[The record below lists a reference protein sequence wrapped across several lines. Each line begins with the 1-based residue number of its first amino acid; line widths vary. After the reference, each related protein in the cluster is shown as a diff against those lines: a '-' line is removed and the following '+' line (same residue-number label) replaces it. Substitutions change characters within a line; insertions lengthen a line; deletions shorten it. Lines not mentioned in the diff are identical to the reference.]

1 MRLFTAVYP
10 SAAAL
15 AHVDL
20 ALRAVDGAAVADP
33 GAGLRWVPPGQ
44 QHVTLVF
51 HGDVPDGAVPG
62 YVDALAGALRDVAAF
77 ELALAGSGSFG
88 GRTLWLGVTGALDV
102 LRRTSE
108 LAQDAAVGAAGLP
121 ASDRTGGRPHL
132 TVARA
137 TLRATPERRRVDGAR
152 GGTRRRR
159 GREDEPSPLASWAR
173 ALAVYR
179 GPSWTVDAVHVV
191 SSELGAGR
199 SGGPRHEDVAV
210 LPLAGSLAAGCPGTG
225 GCRRLPRGYRS
236 GEVSGRW
243 TADADLTG
251 PHGHIN

>member
-152 GGTRRRR
+152 AARVGGAVERTSRHPSRR
-159 GREDEPSPLASWAR
+159 GRGRWPSIAARPGRSTPCTSSPRSWGP
-173 ALAVYR
+173 AVPAGRGTRTSPSCRWR
-179 GPSWTVDAVHVV
+179 GPSQRAAPGPGAAAV
-191 SSELGAGR
+191 
-199 SGGPRHEDVAV
+199 
-210 LPLAGSLAAGCPGTG
+210 CPAGTG
-225 GCRRLPRGYRS
+225 P
-236 GEVSGRW
+236 GR
-243 TADADLTG
+243 
-251 PHGHIN
+251 